1 MATRQTLPPLL
12 EPYLTALSSSTA
24 GGSLVLLTSVLG
36 TSTNWLVLRYL
47 QVLLRDRQ
55 QPHHGSSPP
64 PGGGVTVGRIGDDPG
79 QQQEGEGGEG
89 EEETETAV
97 LLVSFLR
104 DFAFWR
110 EGMARLG
117 VDLEAAGRKGRF
129 GFVDGLCGLLFGG
142 SSPSP
147 SSLPASAPRGQ
158 AQQQQQQQ
166 GWKRTLTSPK
176 PGDVLRVVLEGVEGL
191 KIAAQ
196 QPLQQASAASAAAA
210 RVPGNG
216 GGIGVVGSST
226 RKKKKVVLIVD
237 GLDFLLAA
245 SPPPPPPSSNT
256 PTETP
261 LAVTLKDLVMDWRE
275 TTHATLLTLSSDSP
289 LIHNQETPLER
300 QHAWFVL
307 SLAHD
312 ADTLL
317 SLRPLDTG
325 AARDVS
331 GVIRITTAKDEG
343 SAAVM
348 RALTTTAG
356 ETTTTRS
363 GDDGDKEYLYHVGG
377 DGGVRVFERGQ

>member
-12 EPYLTALSSSTA
+12 EPYLTSLSSSTTA

-89 EEETETAV
+89 EEEAETAV

-147 SSLPASAPRGQ
+147 PSLPASAPRGQ

-166 GWKRTLTSPK
+166 DWKRTLTSPK

-196 QPLQQASAASAAAA
+196 QPLQQAASAAAAAAAAVAAA

-216 GGIGVVGSST
+216 GRIGVVGSSS
-226 RKKKKVVLIVD
+226 RKKKQVVLIVD

-245 SPPPPPPSSNT
+245 SPPPPPLPSNT

-261 LAVTLKDLVMDWRE
+261 LAVTLKDMVMDWRE
-275 TTHATLLTLSSDSP
+275 
-289 LIHNQETPLER
+289 
-300 QHAWFVL
+300 V
-307 SLAHD
+307 
-312 ADTLL
+312 
-317 SLRPLDTG
+317 
-325 AARDVS
+325 
-331 GVIRITTAKDEG
+331 RIT
-343 SAAVM
+343 
-348 RALTTTAG
+348 
-356 ETTTTRS
+356 
-363 GDDGDKEYLYHVGG
+363 
-377 DGGVRVFERGQ
+377 